1 MDPIRPQDHL
11 KLSVAQEQCRETM
24 PDITAC
30 TDEKKALAV
39 SESEQEDSSKKETTN
54 SAEEQL
60 NSLQNRANRVVQKAR
75 FERSREKAWRQ
86 SVEQRRAEHGEK
98 KQKLRRRRL
107 VLDAEKIQDQE
118 PMHVSPFNA
127 LPHFEYLEIAQAV
140 ETDLPPALIRFGSL
154 GLSTTEATSDKYTNQ
169 PYVPQGNL
177 PCIFMTCPISEMH
190 CEGPYHHNS
199 KYFSECLLLLS
210 ECFYEVWGL
219 SKQHQILFFPWI
231 LSRNADPDI

>member
-1 MDPIRPQDHL
+1 MDPIRTQDHP
-11 KLSVAQEQCRETM
+11 KLAISQEQCRETT
-24 PDITAC
+24 PDTTAC
-30 TDEKKALAV
+30 TDEKKASAV
-39 SESEQEDSSKKETTN
+39 SMSEQEDLSGKATTN

-60 NSLQNRANRVVQKAR
+60 NSLQNRANRVVQEAG
-75 FERSREKAWRQ
+75 FEKSRENAWRQ
-86 SVEQRRAEHGEK
+86 SVEQHRAEHGEK

-107 VLDAEKIQDQE
+107 LLDADRIQDQE

-154 GLSTTEATSDKYTNQ
+154 GLSTTEITSDKYTNQ

-177 PCIFMTCPISEMH
+177 LCIFMTCPIQSMH

-199 KYFSECLLLLS
+199 K
-210 ECFYEVWGL
+210 
-219 SKQHQILFFPWI
+219 
-231 LSRNADPDI
+231 